1 MATQAAAEDVLN
13 VIVFVPPKSDTKNY
27 GLLQALD
34 VQGGRK
40 GLAEFSA
47 LHAGID
53 KEFLTRRGMQDKIPV
68 LEKFLQDALA
78 KESEPKAIN
87 EKIDK
92 HNAKDGS
99 LGCNIAELFKG
110 KASAE
115 ATTDSG
121 FQLNMSNMKMNSIP
135 PMNPIK
141 TFLEDCVLPFAEECN
156 EIQHAFSR
164 SPTMLS
170 GDIEYGV
177 AFVTTTVTGKTYAAE
192 RDAFHAG
199 AELKLSDKGDIIEA
213 TSNVAID
220 GSKQVYSIGSGVV
233 GVLVHF
239 ILLVKTKHNPTVRIK
254 DSFPVR
260 KSHDKNLQYVLGS
273 MATKIRRKIVGPR
286 RAPVQGLAMAEG
298 YDSTGN
304 YRQDITTLAG
314 LADDQAYAAM
324 DMEVEQTHT
333 ASLRIIGESDARGQ
347 DPSGEFGDLFARSNN
362 VLYHSTIE
370 DLEAICESI
379 HNHGTVAIGGHIV
392 DGIKPVIKVNFEES
406 LPVVYDRKLSGALD
420 SGCVPGWVLRAE
432 RGGKLIMLWKVSG
445 VEQSSGIVTA
455 YQNDWH
461 VRESRE
467 YLDAGN
473 TAQIDKLESEGFFQL
488 DPAEAD
494 PKEVEIAQLE
504 SGSLVM
510 MGRQLLAL
518 KQFKGDEVND
528 IAQESLTTSAPGSSA
543 AASFPTESSET
554 PDASTVLTSSF
565 GQSILPVVTNART
578 EQTPPGKK
586 SKNEVDS

>member
-1 MATQAAAEDVLN
+1 MATQASAEDVLN
-13 VIVFVPPKSDTKNY
+13 VIVFVPPKSDKKSY

-34 VQGGRK
+34 VQGGKK

-47 LHAGID
+47 MHAGID
-53 KEFLTRRGMQDKIPV
+53 KDFLTRQGMQGKIPE
-68 LEKFLQDALA
+68 LEKFLKDALA
-78 KESEPKAIN
+78 QKSKPEAIN

-115 ATTDSG
+115 ASTDSG
-121 FQLNMSNMKMNSIP
+121 FQLNMLNMEMISIP
-135 PMNPIK
+135 PIKPIK
-141 TFLEDCVLPFAEECN
+141 TFLEDCVLSFAEECN

-164 SPTMLS
+164 TPTILS

-177 AFVTTTVTGKTYAAE
+177 AFVTTTVMGKTYAAE
-192 RDAFHAG
+192 RDAFRVG
-199 AELKLSDKGDIIEA
+199 AELKVSDKGDIIEA
-213 TSNVAID
+213 TGNIAID
-220 GSKQVYSIGSGVV
+220 RSKKVVSIGSGVV

-239 ILLVKTKHNPTVRIK
+239 ILLVKTKNNPTVRIK
-254 DSFPVR
+254 ESFPVR
-260 KSHDKNLQYVLGS
+260 KSRDENLRYVLGS
-273 MATKIRRKIVGPR
+273 MTTKIRRKIMGPK
-286 RAPVQGLAMAEG
+286 RAPVQGLVMTED

-304 YRQDITTLAG
+304 YQQHITTLTG
-314 LADDQAYAAM
+314 LADEQAYTAM
-324 DMEVEQTHT
+324 DMDVEQTHT
-333 ASLRIIGESDARGQ
+333 ASLRILGGSDAKGQ
-347 DPSGEFGDLFARSNN
+347 DPSGDYGSYFQRSNN

-370 DLEAICESI
+370 DLEAICKSI
-379 HNHGTVAIGGHIV
+379 HNDGSVTMGGRIF

-406 LPVVYDRKLSGALD
+406 LPVVYDRKLSGSPD
-420 SGCVPGWVLRAE
+420 SGRVPGWVLRAE
-432 RGGKLIMLWKVSG
+432 RGGELIMLWKV
-445 VEQSSGIVTA
+445 EQSSGIEQSSAVVTA
-455 YQNDWH
+455 YQNNWH

-473 TAQIDKLESEGFFQL
+473 KAQIDKFESEGFFQL

-494 PKEVEIAQLE
+494 PEEVEIAQLE

-528 IAQESLTTSAPGSSA
+528 ITQEPA

-554 PDASTVLTSSF
+554 PATVSTTSV
-565 GQSILPVVTNART
+565 GQNIPPVGTNVRA
-578 EQTPPGKK
+578 EQTPPRKK
-586 SKNEVDS
+586 SKTEVDS